1 MQVKFINS
9 AIDTAPRSSPLHG
22 LPHVSDPSDGIVE
35 VLIQCMEW
43 NLTTRRRVIPE
54 SELPEVQQAAVD
66 LLESLKRYLPDKCG
80 EASAWNFEKAH
91 NEYWPVLLLLLL
103 MITLKI
109 PCCIMPSISR
119 PRRSGICKLPQ

>member
-66 LLESLKRYLPDKCG
+66 RLSRPQRSGWSMLIVS
-80 EASAWNFEKAH
+80 
-91 NEYWPVLLLLLL
+91 
-103 MITLKI
+103 ITLL
-109 PCCIMPSISR
+109 S
-119 PRRSGICKLPQ
+119 SGYLQS